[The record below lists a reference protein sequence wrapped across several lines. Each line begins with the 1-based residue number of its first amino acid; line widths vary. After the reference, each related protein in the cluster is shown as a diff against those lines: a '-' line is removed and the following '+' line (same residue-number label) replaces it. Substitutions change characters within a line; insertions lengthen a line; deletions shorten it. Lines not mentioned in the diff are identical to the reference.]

1 MAEKKLSL
9 ADWQTSLKSS
19 ETAKELPTAQA
30 ADSNLVYSTTTGRIT
45 EPKSQKASGEAFA
58 DGVVRIRRETKGRGG
73 KAVLTITGIA
83 ESHEKL
89 ADIAARLKKHCACG
103 GSVKDGII
111 EIQGDKRQQVEQ
123 LLQQLGYK
131 TKWAGG

>member
-9 ADWQTSLKSS
+9 ADWQASRQSS
-19 ETAKELPTAQA
+19 ETIEEQPTNQT
-30 ADSNLVYSTTTGRIT
+30 DSNLVYSTAAGRIT
-45 EPKSQKASGEAFA
+45 EPKPPKATGEAFT
-58 DGVVRIRRETKGRGG
+58 DGAVRIRRETKGRGG

-89 ADIAARLKKHCACG
+89 TDIAARLKKHCACG
-103 GSVKDGII
+103 GSVKDGVI